1 MSQVY
6 DPTKPQAGVTTLGQ
20 LYQIMRDHVAAATS
34 NFSGTAFPSSPG
46 AGQPCYRTDRLTT
59 NGVPKLYIYTAL
71 PSFGESGWV
80 EVSANS
86 VIGEELVNARGTKP
100 TLDQRLDVALNED
113 GTLKASTTL
122 NPSQW
127 YLPSLT
133 FAYVSTT
140 SFTVNGDQTDIY
152 KQGRRI
158 KINLSAS
165 VVYSEVVSATY
176 GAPNTTIQILDA
188 VLDNT
193 LVSVEHSLFLPDW
206 DGKSAI
212 SPRMAGN
219 RRVVSK
225 SADYTT
231 TLNDDAILMDASG
244 AARTLT
250 VLSAVT
256 LGAGRRQRIYKN
268 DTSVNAVDVV
278 PSGTELINGNRK
290 YSITV
295 PFTGIEVES
304 DGTNLRTI
312 DDSTDKIT
320 GSDILT
326 DFTVSGLLGVDPG
339 ASLTMTI
346 PGGIAYV
353 IGRRVVKLVGSSD
366 LTRTYTASKDTYV
379 DISHTGAITYT
390 EVNNGAGA
398 PSVAANSLRLE
409 KVVTNGTEITGVTD
423 LRPIAGVKNLAMTG
437 DADSQV
443 TTNAPAQLDLGS
455 VNAGDRILIYGF
467 VVDTYSVAPSVYLIE
482 AIKVSGS
489 STIKF
494 NGINGTV
501 LYGPMGL
508 LAGQTMGFI
517 TGIINV
523 VTSGTLVV
531 GVVPYYVSGTL
542 TAYNRSVQAF
552 FIKKQ

>member
-1 MSQVY
+1 MQNYNKPVSGSTAFGALYALLGNTFDTLLSQ
-6 DPTKPQAGVTTLGQ
+6 
-20 LYQIMRDHVAAATS
+20 
-34 NFSGTAFPSSPG
+34 FSGTAFPGSPT

-59 NGVPKLYIYTAL
+59 NGVPKLYLYSGNPAL
-71 PSFGESGWV
+71 GESGWV
-80 EVSANS
+80 EPSANS
-86 VIGEELVNARGTKP
+86 VIGEEVVNARGTKP

-127 YLPSLT
+127 FLPSLT
-133 FAYVSTT
+133 FAYISTT

-152 KQGRRI
+152 KKTRRL
-158 KINLSAS
+158 KINLTAS

-176 GAPNTTIQILDA
+176 SSPNTTVQVLDA

-219 RRVVSK
+219 RKVVSK

-231 TLNDDAILMDASG
+231 TLNDDVVLMDASG

-256 LGAGRRQRIYKN
+256 LGAGRRQRVYKN
-268 DTSVNAVDVV
+268 DTSTNAVDVV
-278 PSGTELINGNRK
+278 PSGTETINGNRK

-295 PFTGIEVES
+295 PFTGIEFES
-304 DGTNLRTI
+304 DGTNLRTV

-326 DFTVSGLLGVDPG
+326 DFVVSGLLGSTS
-339 ASLTMTI
+339 ANLTMTI

-353 IGRRVVKLVGSSD
+353 IGRRVVKLVGSAD

-379 DISHTGAITYT
+379 DISNTGVLTYT
-390 EVNNGAGA
+390 EVTNGAGA
-398 PSVAANSLRLE
+398 PSIAANSIRTQ
-409 KVVTNGTEITGVTD
+409 KVVSGASAITSVAD
-423 LRPIAGVKNLAMTG
+423 LRNLVGPKKCELAMTG
-437 DADSQV
+437 EVSAESQIATV
-443 TTNAPAQLDLGS
+443 TLDLGQ
-455 VNAGDRILIYGF
+455 VTAGDRI
-467 VVDTYSVAPSVYLIE
+467 D
-482 AIKVSGS
+482 VS
-489 STIKF
+489 TLMYIA
-494 NGINGTV
+494 
-501 LYGPMGL
+501 Y
-508 LAGQTMGFI
+508 
-517 TGIINV
+517 
-523 VTSGTLVV
+523 GTLPGWNTIVDKSAGTATISFSNNNDATYVPMALNTGGSAMGSCRVV
-531 GVVPYYVSGTL
+531 CQVTGSGTL
-542 TAYNRSVQAF
+542 TLRQASNHVGGSGVGFVQNKIAAF
-552 FIKKQ
+552 FLKKQ